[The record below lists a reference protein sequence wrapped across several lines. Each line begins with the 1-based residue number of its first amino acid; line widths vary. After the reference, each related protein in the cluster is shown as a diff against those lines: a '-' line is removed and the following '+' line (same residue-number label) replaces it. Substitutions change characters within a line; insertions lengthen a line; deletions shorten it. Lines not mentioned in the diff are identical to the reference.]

1 MSDVFPSPNFPPIG
15 EPAELREPLLKLRCI
30 GMHEEA
36 DRLASELA
44 RFTPGVTMVGYYET
58 D

>member
-15 EPAELREPLLKLRCI
+15 ESTELGELLLKLRWI
-30 GMHEEA
+30 GMHEE
-36 DRLASELA
+36 A